1 MTTGHLAPIFGEPDL
16 SQSKEDTWIRV
27 TGGRIRTDRN
37 GPGLSQGKYV
47 LLTHTSNRSGRD
59 PLVITA
65 WLTNHIRDLE
75 SSLGLV
81 HPRAGPRLK
90 A

>member
-1 MTTGHLAPIFGEPDL
+1 
-16 SQSKEDTWIRV
+16 
-27 TGGRIRTDRN
+27 
-37 GPGLSQGKYV
+37 
-47 LLTHTSNRSGRD
+47 
-59 PLVITA
+59 VITA